1 MKIMEK
7 SAADRGCTAGEK
19 RQCYDWG
26 YRDGA
31 NDMKNE
37 IMATKATK
45 ADESVHSAAFISAS
59 ETLQNMSIP
68 LPPTKLILIP
78 ALKINKAI
86 LILILEKSL

>member
-1 MKIMEK
+1 MEN

-45 ADESVHSAAFISAS
+45 ADEA
-59 ETLQNMSIP
+59 
-68 LPPTKLILIP
+68 
-78 ALKINKAI
+78 KAKRAMAVMNG
-86 LILILEKSL
+86 KSCYQ